1 MADTTRTADQ
11 AVVELLDFFNG
22 TPYFGANHQPIPP
35 NYTENAAGQYYVS
48 PEIDR
53 RASFA
58 DAPEYHP
65 RLYSRYHKSK
75 YLCASCHDV
84 SNPVLA
90 NLAFDGTP
98 PGNGTTVLPTEEQS
112 AFAYMHVERTFSEFM
127 LSDYGQPGG
136 APGIGP
142 FASSVFSTS
151 RSSETIA
158 TCQDCHMHDRPGT
171 GAKPFIPDVVLR
183 TGNPATTGSTEHPY
197 SGVPTH
203 DMIGGN
209 LWSPVVLASAI
220 SGSPNYDPV
229 NAALLGQGA
238 AILTLD
244 LTQGLG
250 PNPVAL
256 LDGAGDARGES
267 ARCRGYSKPEL

>member
-1 MADTTRTADQ
+1 MHPSIIPGSTA
-11 AVVELLDFFNG
+11 AI
-22 TPYFGANHQPIPP
+22 T
-35 NYTENAAGQYYVS
+35 
-48 PEIDR
+48 
-53 RASFA
+53 RASTSA
-58 DAPEYHP
+58 
-65 RLYSRYHKSK
+65 
-75 YLCASCHDV
+75 ASCHDV

-142 FASSVFSTS
+142 FASGVFSTS

-171 GAKPFIPDVVLR
+171 GAKPIIPDVVLR

-220 SGSPNYDPV
+220 AGSPNYDPV

-238 AILTLD
+238 CDLD
-244 LTQGLG
+244 PGPDPGLG
-250 PNPVAL
+250 TQPGRP
-256 LDGAGDARGES
+256 AGRRGGCGGEP